1 MEELNWHNCYS
12 DNLKGIIC
20 DEAFCHPAKFSYGLI
35 ARIYSHLLERGWL
48 QEGDLVA
55 DPFAGV
61 GIGGIVAA
69 ANGLRWIGVELEEK
83 FCKLAEDSF
92 SLHGEHWEMMGKPYP
107 VILQGDSRNFSSIIR
122 EAVDSIIT
130 SPPYSRSLDD
140 GHPSNTRTDGTLF
153 SYGFDSDGQIGAMK
167 EGNLEEVV
175 DSIITSPPFG
185 RDIEPHRARPMEEW
199 RGTEKWG
206 GPHSVV
212 RAQGYGHS
220 EGQLGGMP
228 EGDHAEVVSGI
239 ITSPPY
245 ATSATGHKPSTG
257 FSSTEARIERLK
269 AAGYNAEAML
279 TPGRRAHGNLGEMEH
294 YSDNPTNMGNLPEGS
309 HEEVVEAI
317 VTSPPWEKTSHE
329 RTFHSDEELEAFAKQ
344 QWVYREG
351 GRSLEATKAFLQK
364 DWQGYSETEGQ
375 IGQEESET
383 YWASCAQV
391 YSECWKTLRIGGI
404 LCVVVKAFVRNKQ
417 IVDLPSQTLELLQA
431 IGFEPLERIRAWMVS
446 PATQKSLMPEIK
458 EDYQKS
464 RKSFFRRLAES
475 KGSPHVD
482 FEEVLIVQKLGRR
495 SND

>member
-12 DNLKGIIC
+12 NNLKGIIC

-92 SLHGEHWEMMGKPYP
+92 SLHKEQWEKMGKPYP
-107 VILQGDSRNFSSIIR
+107 VILQGDSRDFNKLIGEEVQSI
-122 EAVDSIIT
+122 VC
-130 SPPYSRSLDD
+130 SPPYSEDRRRRWACPKYWASSEEWQ
-140 GHPSNTRTDGTLF
+140 HEAFYGTTN
-153 SYGFDSDGQIGAMK
+153 GQIGAMK

-175 DSIITSPPFG
+175 DAILTSPPYVD
-185 RDIEPHRARPMEEW
+185 RCANDSQRTMARTNLIIQMNE
-199 RGTEKWG
+199 GDGQT
-206 GPHSVV
+206 
-212 RAQGYGHS
+212 YGHS
-220 EGQLGGMP
+220 EGQLGAMP
-228 EGDHAEVVSGI
+228 EGDHAEVVEAI

-245 ATSATGHKPSTG
+245 AGMDVAHIKRTMGEAHKEMGTVGHRCQDDG
-257 FSSTEARIERLK
+257 
-269 AAGYNAEAML
+269 
-279 TPGRRAHGNLGEMEH
+279 

-309 HEEVVEAI
+309 HEEVVSGI

-329 RTFHSDEELEAFAKQ
+329 RTFDSDEELEAFAKQ

-351 GRSLEATKAFLQK
+351 GRSLEATKAFLRK
-364 DWQGYSETEGQ
+364 DWQGYSEAEGQ

-383 YWASCAQV
+383 YWASVAQV
-391 YSECWKTLRIGGI
+391 YRECFKALKPNGC
-404 LCVVVKAFVRNKQ
+404 LVVVVKAFVRNKQ

-431 IGFEPLERIRAWMVS
+431 IGFEPLGKRIKAWMVS

-464 RKSFFRRLAES
+464 HKSFFRRLAES